1 MASYTKLAKNNWQ
14 VVISLGY
21 DANCWSKEEVD
32 FFLNKIKDSN
42 IFNPVFIDLFTG
54 LRIAELCGLRWC
66 DLDID
71 KSLLTINNQ
80 AVYSTQNKELQLMS
94 TLKTSSSHRTIV
106 IPEVLANYLR
116 KIKEEKNP
124 LPEDFI
130 VTNMDGLMENPHCLS
145 MRFKR
150 AVKKFEKSLEAKKK
164 EDSTIDEQNY
174 MQLNQITFHGLRH
187 THVLNKMRT
196 NSAKILDDIFSN

>member
-1 MASYTKLAKNNWQ
+1 
-14 VVISLGY
+14 
-21 DANCWSKEEVD
+21 
-32 FFLNKIKDSN
+32 
-42 IFNPVFIDLFTG
+42 
-54 LRIAELCGLRWC
+54 
-66 DLDID
+66 
-71 KSLLTINNQ
+71 
-80 AVYSTQNKELQLMS
+80 MS